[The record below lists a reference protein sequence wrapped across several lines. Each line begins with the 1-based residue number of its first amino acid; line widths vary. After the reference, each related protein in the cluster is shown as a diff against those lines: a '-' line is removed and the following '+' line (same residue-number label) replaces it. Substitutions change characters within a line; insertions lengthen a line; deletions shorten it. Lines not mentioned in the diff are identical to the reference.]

1 MSFKNS
7 HDYALLSDNEIR
19 IQLDDNS
26 TQYTH
31 LQIQPGSSLQKEL
44 SDMIELD
51 QNHYL
56 CCE

>member
-44 SDMIELD
+44 SDVIELD
-51 QNHYL
+51 
-56 CCE
+56 